1 MNNNSSKG
9 PTFSKGI
16 QRIYILAILA
26 VLASIYFFY
35 AKYESKVNDNNT
47 NYSRTRTQSEETK
60 PRLYQVGQL
69 HGTIQHNNKELNFN
83 QHLSNG
89 IANLPGINSAYVMK
103 TDRNAYVAIT
113 LDQSG
118 IGTRS
123 SRKETNNSGTNIGIY
138 NSDEPQSDL
147 VNPNDV
153 ATGHNG
159 AETVQNHDQ
168 LSHAL
173 KQKIAQTIRTSD
185 LSIQDVFIS
194 GHRKFVNSMNN
205 YAQESWKGHPL
216 TPYIKEFNVIVEELF
231 GTQMLPQK

>member
-1 MNNNSSKG
+1 MLSFNRFLVLSL
-9 PTFSKGI
+9 I
-16 QRIYILAILA
+16 AALALTWG
-26 VLASIYFFY
+26 LY
-35 AKYESKVNDNNT
+35 ANYQTPLNDDGS
-47 NYSRTRTQSEETK
+47 NYSRTKALSENTG

-69 HGTIQHNNKELNFN
+69 QGTIQHNNKELNFN

-123 SRKETNNSGTNIGIY
+123 SRKETNNGGTNIGIY

-153 ATGHNG
+153 ATGKNG

-185 LSIQDVFIS
+185 TGIQDVFIS
-194 GHRKFVNSMNN
+194 AHRKFVNTMNN

-216 TPYIKEFNVIVEELF
+216 TPYVKEFNVMVEELF